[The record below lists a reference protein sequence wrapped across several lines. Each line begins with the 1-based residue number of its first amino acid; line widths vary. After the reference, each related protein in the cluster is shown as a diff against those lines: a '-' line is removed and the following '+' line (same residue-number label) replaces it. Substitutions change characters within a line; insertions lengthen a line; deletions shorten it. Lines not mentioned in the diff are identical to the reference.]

1 MPAQKA
7 EGRRFP
13 LIIISIINKSRS
25 QCFKKAGDGPCTIPQ
40 IKLIQ
45 HAVND
50 AGRWRERRGG
60 GEREGNGRSSGVRR
74 VGVVGCWAIAEYC
87 VYIGEVYRSRDE

>member
-1 MPAQKA
+1 M
-7 EGRRFP
+7 EG
-13 LIIISIINKSRS
+13 
-25 QCFKKAGDGPCTIPQ
+25 KKG
-40 IKLIQ
+40 
-45 HAVND
+45 
-50 AGRWRERRGG
+50 GG